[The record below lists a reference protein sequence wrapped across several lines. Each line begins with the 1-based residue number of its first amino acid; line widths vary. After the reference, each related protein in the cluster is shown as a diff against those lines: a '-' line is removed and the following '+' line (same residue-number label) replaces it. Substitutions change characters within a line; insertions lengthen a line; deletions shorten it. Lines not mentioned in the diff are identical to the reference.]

1 MKDTQ
6 ILIMKQILVTFL
18 IAMLCLNSSFAFETS
33 DYDKTI
39 VGTVTKKI
47 QVDNCANFSEW
58 SASATYVTGNDVKY
72 NNNHYRAKWWTR
84 NDNPETN
91 IGDGLPWER
100 IGPCTDT
107 GGNNVAPTVSIT
119 SPSNGTS
126 FNEGDAIAIT
136 ASASD
141 SDGSVTKVEF
151 FNGSTKLG
159 EDTNAPYNL
168 TISNAASGSYTL
180 TAKATDNE
188 GAMTISSTITVTV
201 TGDNPGGDCIGV
213 VQYVAGTSYS
223 KDQEVKNDGFKYEC
237 DIPGWCSS
245 SAAWAYAPGTGAHW
259 QSAWTRTGDCN
270 GNVGTPPT
278 VSITSPANGSTYTPG
293 GSITVNATANDDGSV
308 TKVEF
313 FDGSTKLGEDNSS
326 PYSFIITNSRS
337 GKYSLTAKA
346 TDDQGNT
353 TTSSAVVITD
363 GVVTPISGKILV
375 GYWHNFDNGSTTP
388 KLRDVSR
395 DWDVICIA
403 FAEPKAGSGSDM
415 LFTPY
420 SIYGGNSQEFIDD
433 VAILQG
439 RGQKVLISIGGAN
452 ARVELTNTTERDEFV
467 SSMTNIINTYGFDG
481 LDIDLEGSSVSL
493 SSGDNDFRNPT
504 TPKIINLI
512 DATKTIRNNIGA
524 SRFTLSMAPET
535 AFVQG
540 GYSNYTGI
548 FGAYLPVIHNLR
560 NEMDYIHVQHYN
572 TGSMFGKDGV
582 VYQPATADFHVAM
595 AEMLITGFKV
605 AQTGLNFPGLRAD
618 QVAIGLPAEQ
628 RAAGSG
634 YTSEAVVQQALDY
647 LIKGIS
653 YPGRS
658 YTTDATYPDFRGL
671 MTWSI
676 NWDLAN
682 NSQFSSSHRAY
693 FDGLVSKSL
702 GNEAIGNF
710 SIFPNPASETI
721 NVRLNSSKPYINYN
735 IEVYNMSGM
744 RVLNFQNN
752 AINKGDN
759 TKEFTVSGL
768 KTGVYF
774 YKISVPNEG
783 ASTNGKLIIN

>member
-1 MKDTQ
+1 MKKIIFVFLVC
-6 ILIMKQILVTFL
+6 ILCINNVS
-18 IAMLCLNSSFAFETS
+18 AYET
-33 DYDKTI
+33 TA
-39 VGTVTKKI
+39 TI
-47 QVDNCANFSEW
+47 QVDNCANFSTW
-58 SASATYVTGNDVKY
+58 SASATYVAGDNVKY
-72 NNNHYRAKWWTR
+72 NNVHYRAKWWTR
-84 NDNPETN
+84 NNIPENN

-107 GGNNVAPTVSIT
+107 GGGNVSPTVSIT
-119 SPSNGTS
+119 SPTNGIS
-126 FNEGDAIAIT
+126 FNEGTAIAI
-136 ASASD
+136 AANAAD
-141 SDGSVTKVEF
+141 SDGTVTRVEF

-159 EDTNAPYNL
+159 EDTSSPYNY
-168 TISNAASGSYTL
+168 TISNAAVGSYTL

-188 GAMTISSTITVTV
+188 GAMTTSSSVAVTV
-201 TGDNPGGDCIGV
+201 VGDNPGGGCDGI
-213 VQYVAGTSYS
+213 VQYVAGTSYAQN
-223 KDQEVKNDGFKYEC
+223 QEVQNDNQKFKC
-237 DIPGWCSS
+237 NIPGWCSS

-259 QSAWTRTGDCN
+259 QSAWTKTGDCN
-270 GNVGTPPT
+270 GDIGTPPS

-293 GSITVNATANDDGSV
+293 GGITINATASDDGAV

-313 FDGSTKLGEDNSS
+313 FDGTTKLGEDTSN
-326 PYSFIITNSRS
+326 PYSFTITNARS
-337 GKYSLTAKA
+337 GKYILTAIA
-346 TDDQGNT
+346 TDDQGNS

-403 FAEPKAGSGSDM
+403 FAEPRAGSGSDM
-415 LFTPY
+415 LFSPY
-420 SIYGGNSQEFIDD
+420 GIYGGNTQEFIDD
-433 VAILQG
+433 VAVLQS

-452 ARVELTNTTERDEFV
+452 ARVELTNTTERDEFIT
-467 SSMTNIINTYGFDG
+467 SMTDIINTYGFDG

-512 DATKTIRNNIGA
+512 NATKTIRNNIGPN
-524 SRFTLSMAPET
+524 RFTLSMAPET

-572 TGSMFGKDGV
+572 TGSMFGRDGV

-658 YTTDATYPDFRGL
+658 YTTDATYPNFRGL

-693 FDGLVSKSL
+693 LDGIASKSVS
-702 GNEAIGNF
+702 AKTIGDF
-710 SIFPNPASETI
+710 SISPNPAQETI
-721 NVRLNSSKPYINYN
+721 RVHLNSSKPNLSYRMEI
-735 IEVYNMSGM
+735 YNMSGM
-744 RVLNFQNN
+744 RVLDF
-752 AINKGDN
+752 KDN
-759 TKEFTVSGL
+759 TIRQGNNSKDFTL
-768 KTGVYF
+768 TNLRTGIYF
-774 YKISVPNEG
+774 YKVSIPNEG
-783 ASTNGKLIIN
+783 ITAKGKLVIE